1 VGSPVATVGG
11 GSMYGE
17 PCRRMRGDSVAR
29 IEAENLLR
37 IGWIHDGD
45 AVAAHFGAGVE
56 LRAGRN
62 R

>member
-1 VGSPVATVGG
+1 
-11 GSMYGE
+11 MYGE
-17 PCRRMRGDSVAR
+17 PCRRMRGDSMAR

-37 IGWIHDGD
+37 IGWIHDVD
-45 AVAAHFGAGVE
+45 AVAAHFGAGVG